1 MTAIEAIIYCL
12 GYHDTTPEDGEIKS
26 QVVYDRNGEQHW
38 IAWMHWKDGIP
49 RFCSEY
55 DRPFSREFEPYEPAR
70 PDPSR

>member
-26 QVVYDRNGEQHW
+26 QVVYDRYGEFHW
-38 IAWMHWKDGIP
+38 IAWKDYVP
-49 RFCSEY
+49 KFCSEC
-55 DRPFSREFEPYEPAR
+55 DLPFSREFEPYGTER